1 MEGREESES
10 GEEDAEV
17 EVADPEA
24 AEAAA
29 IQAAMGDGAQ
39 IVSTREARVASSAD
53 AGGSLLVTV
62 LAECRPVSGGSD
74 AHPSVPGTDGC
85 PADC

>member
-10 GEEDAEV
+10 GEEDAEID
-17 EVADPEA
+17 VADPEA

-53 AGGSLLVTV
+53 AGECLLVLV
-62 LAECRPVSGGSD
+62 ACRPVGGGST
-74 AHPSVPGTDGC
+74 ASIGAWQT
-85 PADC
+85 ASLYS